1 MPRVASTSK
10 SSAIAQVVVTE
21 SERVE
26 AARMMADLA
35 TTLPACGSLH
45 WNHSLE
51 GTNMAQRTLT
61 ILSDDLDG
69 KEGKDIATV
78 TFAFDG
84 STYEIDLSKKNRAA
98 FEKALSPYIDA
109 ARKTTSAPRRSTKK
123 SIPRATPEDR
133 EWLRSNG
140 FPNVKDRGRLP
151 GEAIEA
157 LRAR

>member
-1 MPRVASTSK
+1 
-10 SSAIAQVVVTE
+10 
-21 SERVE
+21 
-26 AARMMADLA
+26 
-35 TTLPACGSLH
+35 
-45 WNHSLE
+45 
-51 GTNMAQRTLT
+51 MAQRTVT

-69 KEGKDIATV
+69 KEGRDIATV
-78 TFAFDG
+78 TFGYDG

-98 FEKALSPYIDA
+98 LEKALSPYIDA

-123 SIPRATPEDR
+123 SSPRATPEDR

-157 LRAR
+157 LRNR

>member
-1 MPRVASTSK
+1 
-10 SSAIAQVVVTE
+10 
-21 SERVE
+21 
-26 AARMMADLA
+26 
-35 TTLPACGSLH
+35 
-45 WNHSLE
+45 
-51 GTNMAQRTLT
+51 MAQRTVT

-98 FEKALSPYIDA
+98 LEKALSPYIDA
-109 ARKTTSAPRRSTKK
+109 ARKTTSAPRRSPKK
-123 SIPRATPEDR
+123 SSPRATPEDR

-151 GEAIEA
+151 SEAIEA
-157 LRAR
+157 LRVR

>member
-1 MPRVASTSK
+1 
-10 SSAIAQVVVTE
+10 
-21 SERVE
+21 
-26 AARMMADLA
+26 
-35 TTLPACGSLH
+35 
-45 WNHSLE
+45 
-51 GTNMAQRTLT
+51 MAQRTVT

-98 FEKALSPYIDA
+98 LERALSPFIVA
-109 ARKTTSAPRRSTKK
+109 ARKKSSAPRRSTKK
-123 SIPRATPEDR
+123 SGPRATVEDR

-157 LRAR
+157 LRNR

>member
-1 MPRVASTSK
+1 VTPANLSFNQADPFHPSMPFTYLWL
-10 SSAIAQVVVTE
+10 TFF
-21 SERVE
+21 
-26 AARMMADLA
+26 
-35 TTLPACGSLH
+35 
-45 WNHSLE
+45 WNDSLE

-78 TFAFDG
+78 TFGFDG

-98 FEKALSPYIDA
+98 LEKALSPYIDA
-109 ARKTTSAPRRSTKK
+109 ARKVTSAPRRSTKK
-123 SIPRATPEDR
+123 SSSPRATPEDR
-133 EWLRSNG
+133 EWLRANG

-157 LRAR
+157 LRNR